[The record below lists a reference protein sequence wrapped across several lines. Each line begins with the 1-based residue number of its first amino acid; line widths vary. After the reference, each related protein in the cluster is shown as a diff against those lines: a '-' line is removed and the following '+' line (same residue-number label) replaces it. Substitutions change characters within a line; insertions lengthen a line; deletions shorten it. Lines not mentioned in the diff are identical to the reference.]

1 VQRRA
6 ALLAVERAAHRLAVD
21 RDLARRA
28 RPGPEHRPCP
38 AQEAALEGA
47 GVDQREDA
55 PERVVRGDA
64 VRQGE
69 EVPEPSL
76 LAAAVER
83 DVLERLGLAQ
93 HGADRDH
100 EDVEQP
106 VLDLPL
112 ATRVLDRRE
121 LGDQGVEHGL
131 SSVGKGRPLAGQD
144 AGIEGADFMRPPCI
158 R

>member
-1 VQRRA
+1 V
-6 ALLAVERAAHRLAVD
+6 
-21 RDLARRA
+21 
-28 RPGPEHRPCP
+28 
-38 AQEAALEGA
+38 
-47 GVDQREDA
+47 
-55 PERVVRGDA
+55 
-64 VRQGE
+64 
-69 EVPEPSL
+69 

-83 DVLERLGLAQ
+83 DVLEALRLAE

-100 EDVEQP
+100 QKVEQP

-144 AGIEGADFMRPPCI
+144 AGIERADFMRLPC
-158 R
+158 RRTT